1 LLIQK
6 ISNTLQ
12 ISSDSLEDGEIKKK
26 IATETVE
33 EAEDQLLKKYQKL
46 SRLRDENIKKGNTE
60 LDIDTLHALQE
71 AYLIANHMNW
81 LKSLSENLQKAIE
94 RYRIAIVEEET

>member
-12 ISSDSLEDGEIKKK
+12 ISSDSLEDNKIKKK
-26 IATETVE
+26 IVVETVA
-33 EAEDQLLKKYQKL
+33 EAEDQLLKKYQQL
-46 SRLRDENIKKGNTE
+46 SNLRDENIKKGNAE
-60 LDIDTLHALQE
+60 LDIETLHALQE

-81 LKSLSENLQKAIE
+81 LKSLSENLKKAIE